1 MNGIILIYKH
11 SGLTSHD
18 VVGKVRRILKT
29 RRVGHTGTLDPMA
42 EGVLPVCVGNATKA
56 SDMLT
61 VTDKRY
67 TAELI
72 LGKTT
77 DTLDADGKVLTECNV
92 ECTEDDIRAA
102 VLSFIGD
109 IQQIPPMYSAIK
121 KDGKKLYELARE
133 GKTIEREPRNIT
145 VYDIKILAIDME
157 KLSVTIDV
165 KCSKGTYI
173 RTLCEDIGLKLN
185 VGAYM
190 NTLVRTESGGFSA
203 DECITLTEL
212 EKIEDSGRVDEAI
225 IPVDRIFSSYT
236 AVSLNEKQ
244 AKRITNGVF
253 VSCPGIIEN
262 ECYRVYDE
270 AGEFLCVARCKD
282 GRLRV
287 VKSFWC

>member
-1 MNGIILIYKH
+1 MNGIILINKPA
-11 SGLTSHD
+11 GLTSHD

-72 LGKTT
+72 LGMTT
-77 DTLDADGKVLTECNV
+77 DTLDAEGEVLTECRS
-92 ECTEDDIRAA
+92 ECTAEEISGA
-102 VLSFIGD
+102 VLSFKGE

-133 GKTIEREPRNIT
+133 GKSIEREPRAVTI
-145 VYDIKILAIDME
+145 YDIGILETDTDRQ
-157 KLSVTIDV
+157 SVTIDV

-190 NTLVRTESGGFSA
+190 NTLIRTESAGFGL
-203 DECITLTEL
+203 DECITLYEL
-212 EKIEDSGRVDEAI
+212 AALADSGRAEEAI
-225 IPVDRIFSSYT
+225 IPVDRIFDLYE
-236 AVSLNEKQ
+236 AVTLSEKQ
-244 AKRITNGVF
+244 SKRITNGVF
-253 VSCPGIIEN
+253 VSCPGTE
-262 ECYRVYDE
+262 EDRCYRVYDE
-270 AGEFLCVARCKD
+270 NGEFLCIARCTD